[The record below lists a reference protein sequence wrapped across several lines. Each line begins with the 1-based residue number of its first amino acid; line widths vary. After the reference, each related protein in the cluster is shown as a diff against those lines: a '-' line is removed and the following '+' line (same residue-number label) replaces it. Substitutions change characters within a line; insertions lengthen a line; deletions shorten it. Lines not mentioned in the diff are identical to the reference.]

1 MIIASYQDHVFLNEW
16 QGCDEQTLKQ
26 AFGIG
31 ERELD
36 EARLLLASYLRDEYY
51 GEAFVLFCQGG
62 KLYEVNAS
70 HDSVAGMVGQWEP
83 EETIL
88 EALQYRLEKGHLGR
102 SINGDS
108 VFADELR
115 FLLAE
120 LKAC

>member
-1 MIIASYQDHVFLNEW
+1 MASYQSHVFLNEW
-16 QGCDEQTLKQ
+16 QEGDEQTLKQ
-26 AFGIG
+26 VFGISD
-31 ERELD
+31 RDLA

-51 GEAFVLFCQGG
+51 GEAFVLFCRGG

-83 EETIL
+83 EETII
-88 EALQYRLEKGHLGR
+88 EALQYRLDKGTLG
-102 SINGDS
+102 SGTNGTN

-120 LKAC
+120 LEAC